1 MPLEKCVIF
10 AGGDLERPEVV
21 KGRLTG
27 REYVLAAD
35 GGARYALALGL
46 TPRKVVGDMD
56 TLGEDELRK
65 LREMGSEILVF
76 PKEKDESDTLLAL
89 RDAVESG
96 YADIEIW
103 GALGGRFDHSAA
115 NVVLLTH
122 PLAAGARV
130 RLLTWNQRIFL
141 PERGEAIA
149 GAPGDLISFFPMG
162 EDVTGIQTRGLQYQ
176 PKDGKLKFNYVMGL
190 SNVML
195 ARECAISWAAGI
207 LLCVHTFGGE
217 PGRISGE
224 KGE

>member
-1 MPLEKCVIF
+1 MPVDKCVVF
-10 AGGDLERPEVV
+10 AGGDLERPEVL
-21 KGRLTG
+21 KERLTG
-27 REYVLAAD
+27 REYILAAD

-56 TLGEDELRK
+56 TLGADELRE
-65 LREMGSEILVF
+65 LRGMGAEILVF

-89 RDAVESG
+89 RNAVESG

-115 NVVLLTH
+115 NIVLLTH
-122 PLAAGARV
+122 PLAAGVRV
-130 RLLTWNQRIFL
+130 QLFTWNQRIFI
-141 PERGEAIA
+141 PERGQAID

-162 EDVTGIQTRGLQYQ
+162 GDVTGIQTRGLQYQ
-176 PKDGKLKFNYVMGL
+176 PKGGRLKFNYVMGL

-195 ARECAISWAAGI
+195 ARTCAISWETGI

-217 PGRISGE
+217 
-224 KGE
+224 